1 MICQVSTHARVKG
14 VSKTT
19 NCRDTAT
26 TIITL
31 LIPAVDQWSHM
42 CAAPTA
48 KVFPAP
54 VGPFKVGERWRASQ
68 PTSRRR
74 AVRLRPLD
82 KRSASARARRSLI
95 HPSVELGPGSGGR
108 AFHSCSHRLHSFPNP
123 KAIPRG
129 LPACL
134 PASRLNKLGG
144 LWSRSVAP
152 TTVMSSSPT
161 LLPTRARPSRL
172 CQAYDLDEV
181 VTYLGWLRGEEG
193 GS

>member
-1 MICQVSTHARVKG
+1 MPRRPRKSSLLLWG
-14 VSKTT
+14 PSK
-19 NCRDTAT
+19 
-26 TIITL
+26 
-31 LIPAVDQWSHM
+31 S
-42 CAAPTA
+42 A
-48 KVFPAP
+48 KD
-54 VGPFKVGERWRASQ
+54 GERVSQ
-68 PTSRRR
+68 QAGGGPYDCVRSTS
-74 AVRLRPLD
+74 VLRPLALGA
-82 KRSASARARRSLI
+82 RSSI